1 MKNEPTVTKPMLD
14 EAVNDIASIISDFS
28 DRVDERFNKV
38 EAEIVNI
45 NTEIKSLNKKYD
57 HLINTFDAFLKRLD
71 GMEAD
76 NTARDAQLARID
88 RWVHQVADKLQ
99 IELS

>member
-1 MKNEPTVTKPMLD
+1 MKNEPTVTKSMLD
-14 EAVNDIASIISDFS
+14 DAVTDIANIIGDFS
-28 DRVDERFNKV
+28 SRVDERFNKI
-38 EAEIVNI
+38 EEETAQ
-45 NTEIKSLNKKYD
+45 LNKKFN
-57 HLINTFDAFLKRLD
+57 HLINTLDTFLKRLD
-71 GMEAD
+71 DLEAD

>member
-14 EAVNDIASIISDFS
+14 DAVTDIANIISDFS
-28 DRVDERFNKV
+28 NRVDERFNKI
-38 EAEIVNI
+38 EEDIAQ
-45 NTEIKSLNKKYD
+45 LNKKYE
-57 HLINTFDAFLKRLD
+57 HLINTLDAFLKRLD
-71 GMEAD
+71 DIEAD

>member
-14 EAVNDIASIISDFS
+14 DAVTDIAYIISDFS
-28 DRVDERFNKV
+28 NRVDERFNKI
-38 EAEIVNI
+38 EEDIAQ
-45 NTEIKSLNKKYD
+45 LNKKYD
-57 HLINTFDAFLKRLD
+57 HLINTLDAFLKRLD
-71 GMEAD
+71 DLEAD